1 MKLKPLPD
9 QPLRC
14 LHLGDSYTIGE
25 GVDPQ
30 LNWPCQ
36 LRESLQRAGCQIN
49 EARIIARTG
58 WTTRNLLDAIN
69 SDPIDSHWDLVTLCI
84 GVNNQYQSR
93 PLAEF
98 RKETV
103 ELIDLAKSL
112 RSPGLGQLILLSIP
126 DWSITPFPGDRDRQS
141 IAREIDTFNETVM
154 EIAEEESVSFLNWT
168 PLSRRFADVEGA
180 FVEDGL
186 HPSAKQYAEWAEY
199 LAKHL
204 LSAD

>member
-14 LHLGDSYTIGE
+14 LHLGDSYTVGE

-30 LNWPCQ
+30 RNWPSL
-36 LRESLQRAGCQIN
+36 LRAVLEGVGCQIN

-58 WTTRNLLDAIN
+58 WTTRNLLDALN
-69 SDPIDSHWDLVTLCI
+69 SDPIDSNWDLVTLCI
-84 GVNNQYQSR
+84 GVNNQYQGR
-93 PLAEF
+93 PLEEF
-98 RKETV
+98 RKELG
-103 ELIDLAKSL
+103 ELIHLAKSL
-112 RSPGLGQLILLSIP
+112 QSPRDGQLILLSIP
-126 DWSITPFPGDRDRQS
+126 DWSITPFAGDRDRKS
-141 IAREIDTFNETVM
+141 IAQEIDTFNEAVR
-154 EIAEEESVSFLNWT
+154 EIAERENVPILNWT
-168 PLSRRFADVEGA
+168 PLSRRYADIEDA

-186 HPSAKQYAEWAEY
+186 HPSAKQYAGWAEY